1 LTRAFAPLYNAAG
14 VAPSEEQDVAFWIFK
29 SEPDAYSYDDL
40 VRDGGTVWDGISNNA
55 ALLHLRSAAPGDL
68 ALIYHTGDERRA
80 VGIAEVM
87 SGPYPDPRL
96 DDPKLVV
103 VDVRPL
109 HALSRPVGLAEIKA
123 DPFFADFALVR
134 QGRLS
139 VVPVTADQ
147 WARLLAM
154 AEG

>member
-1 LTRAFAPLYNAAG
+1 M
-14 VAPSEEQDVAFWIFK
+14 AFWIFK
-29 SEPDAYSYDDL
+29 TEPESYSFADL

-55 ALLHLRSAAPGDL
+55 ALLHLRAARPGDQV
-68 ALIYHTGDERRA
+68 LIYHTGDERRA
-80 VGIAEVM
+80 VGIAEVT
-87 SGPYPDPRL
+87 SAPYPDPQL
-96 DDPKLVV
+96 NDPKLVV

-109 HALSRPVGLAEIKA
+109 RALARPVTLAAIKA

-139 VVPVTADQ
+139 VVPVTEEQ

-154 AEG
+154 ADA

>member
-1 LTRAFAPLYNAAG
+1 MAY
-14 VAPSEEQDVAFWIFK
+14 WIVK
-29 SEPDAYSYDDL
+29 TEPDAYSYADL
-40 VRDGGTVWDGISNNA
+40 VRDGSTVWDGVANNA
-55 ALLHLRSAAPGDL
+55 ALLHMRRMAPGDQ
-68 ALIYHTGDERRA
+68 ALVYHTGDERRA
-80 VGIAEVM
+80 VGLAEVT
-87 SGPYPDPRL
+87 SAPYADPAL

-103 VDVRPL
+103 VDLRPL
-109 HALSRPVGLAEIKA
+109 RALPRPVELAAIKA

-139 VVPVTADQ
+139 VVPVTDEQ

>member
-1 LTRAFAPLYNAAG
+1 
-14 VAPSEEQDVAFWIFK
+14 VAFWIFK
-29 SEPDAYSYDDL
+29 TEPESYSFADL

-55 ALLHLRSAAPGDL
+55 ALLHLRAARPGDQV
-68 ALIYHTGDERRA
+68 LIYHTGDERRA
-80 VGIAEVM
+80 VGIAEVT
-87 SGPYPDPRL
+87 SAPYPDPQL
-96 DDPKLVV
+96 NDPKLVV

-109 HALSRPVGLAEIKA
+109 RALPRPVTLAAIKA

-139 VVPVTADQ
+139 VVPVTEEQ

-154 AEG
+154 AEA